1 MEGRNIFAGI
11 VDRDIAFME
20 LLRDDVENAIRSA
33 FACTIKS
40 SAHAVYAAMQGLKS
54 DVNMV
59 ESGTPVMIAP
69 PFSAMWTDVID
80 NFVHLEALKI

>member
-1 MEGRNIFAGI
+1 
-11 VDRDIAFME
+11 ME

-33 FACTIKS
+33 FAFTIKS

-80 NFVHLEALKI
+80 NFEQLEALKI